1 MFPVESPVVSSVVV
15 FGGRMKYD
23 QILSFWSMFFSTMHL
38 VAFRCGGLEQGCE

>member
-23 QILSFWSMFFSTMHL
+23 QILVLSFWSMFFSTMHL
-38 VAFRCGGLEQGCE
+38 VAFAVED